1 MTHAQSGQGDAA
13 QEARAQPG
21 LRLLLIALVPF
32 SLGFFFSYLYRA
44 VNAVIAP
51 DLVRDIGLSAGE
63 LGLLTAAYLFA
74 FSMFQLPLGILLD
87 RYGPRRVQATLVAIG
102 GIGALT
108 FAMAESIAVL
118 TIARAIIGLGFAGGL
133 MSGFKAVVIWVPE
146 PRRALANAWV
156 MSTGALGLLIA
167 TAPMEMA
174 VQSFGWRPVFVGLS
188 MTTLAVAALIFF
200 VVPERA
206 AQRSMSSLRQ
216 EVGEVGKIYRDRVFL
231 AMAPLLALTAGSHIA
246 IQTLWVGPWFRD
258 VAGLDRGGVAYSL
271 FVMASAFFVG
281 ILFTGAIADWFA
293 RRGISLL
300 HVMMGFIAVFLT
312 SQALLFLDIRGLDLV
327 LWSIFSMTGQAAI
340 LAYPWLARYFGARLS
355 GRATTAMNLLM
366 FLAAFAAQYAIGA
379 IIDTYPPSAPGKYDP
394 AAYRFAFGAVLAA
407 QLATLVWYMANGRR
421 LREAE
426 RTSAPA
432 G

>member
-1 MTHAQSGQGDAA
+1 MISPHLQKDLGK
-13 QEARAQPG
+13 QEAEAQPG

-102 GIGALT
+102 GIGALI
-108 FAMAESIAVL
+108 FAMAESITVL

-174 VQSFGWRPVFVGLS
+174 VRSVGWRWAFVGLAVI
-188 MTTLAVAALIFF
+188 TLAVAALIFF
-200 VVPERA
+200 AVPERS
-206 AQRSMSSLRQ
+206 AQSSTSNLRQ
-216 EVGEVGKIYRDRVFL
+216 EIGEIGKIYRDRVFL

-246 IQTLWVGPWFRD
+246 IQTLWVGPWLRD
-258 VAGLDRGGVAYSL
+258 VAGLDRDGTAYSL
-271 FVMASAFFVG
+271 FIMAVAFFIG
-281 ILFTGAIADWFA
+281 ILFTGAVADWFV
-293 RRGISLL
+293 RRGVSLL
-300 HVMMGFIAVFLT
+300 HVMMGFIALFLA
-312 SQALLFLDIRGLDLV
+312 SQMLLFLDIRGLDLT
-327 LWSIFSMTGQAAI
+327 LWSLFCMTGQVAI
-340 LAYPWLARYFGARLS
+340 LAYPWLARYFGVRLS

-366 FLAAFAAQYAIGA
+366 FLAAFAVQYAIGI
-379 IIDTYPPSAPGKYDP
+379 IIDTYPPPSPGRYDP
-394 AAYRFAFGAVLAA
+394 AAYRLAFGAALGVQLAA
-407 QLATLVWYMANGRR
+407 LLWYLANARR
-421 LREAE
+421 LRDAE
-426 RTSAPA
+426 HTTAPPS
-432 G
+432 

>member
-1 MTHAQSGQGDAA
+1 MTRVRSRGDTEG
-13 QEARAQPG
+13 QEAEAQPG

-102 GIGALT
+102 GIGALI
-108 FAMAESIAVL
+108 FAMAESIVVL

-167 TAPMEMA
+167 TAPMEIA
-174 VQSFGWRPVFVGLS
+174 VQSLGWRWAFVGLAV
-188 MTTLAVAALIFF
+188 TTLAVAALIF
-200 VVPERA
+200 VAVPERA
-206 AQRSMSSLRQ
+206 MQPSMSSLRH
-216 EVGEVGKIYRDRVFL
+216 EAGEVGNIYRDRVFL

-258 VAGLDRGGVAYSL
+258 AAGLDRSSTAYSL
-271 FVMASAFFVG
+271 LIMASAFFVG
-281 ILFTGAIADWFA
+281 ILLTGAVADWFA
-293 RRGISLL
+293 RRGVSLL
-300 HVMMGFIAVFLT
+300 HVMMGFIAVFLA
-312 SQALLFLDIRGLDLV
+312 SQVLLFLDIRSLDLV
-327 LWSIFSMTGQAAI
+327 LWSTFSMTGQVAI
-340 LAYPWLARYFGARLS
+340 LAYPWLARYFGTRLS
-355 GRATTAMNLLM
+355 GRATTAMNLMM
-366 FLAAFAAQYAIGA
+366 FLAAFAVQYAIGA
-379 IIDTYPPSAPGKYDP
+379 IIDTYPAPEPGRYEP
-394 AAYRFAFGAVLAA
+394 AAYRLAFGAVLAV
-407 QLATLVWYMANGRR
+407 QLAALLWYLANAER
-421 LREAE
+421 LRKAE
-426 RTSAPA
+426 EITAPPD
-432 G
+432 